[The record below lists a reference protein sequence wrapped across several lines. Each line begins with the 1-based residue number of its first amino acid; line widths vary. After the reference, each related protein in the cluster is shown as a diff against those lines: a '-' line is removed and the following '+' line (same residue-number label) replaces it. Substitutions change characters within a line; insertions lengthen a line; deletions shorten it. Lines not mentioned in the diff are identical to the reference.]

1 MFPNSLWAVG
11 ALIRAAVSNLAVGWL
26 LLSSRMKKICTII
39 IISLALCGSVWS
51 GTPPTQI
58 FDTFG
63 DVCCNDEKARL
74 DNFALALQHEPEATG
89 YIIFYGGRRHYPF
102 CSSKREM
109 LPRWGESRA
118 RAARLKPYLVNS
130 RGIDRR
136 VVVIDGGFRET
147 WTADLWIVPKGAS
160 PPTPTPTV
168 KPEDIRY
175 RKGRIRKRDYE
186 CEV

>member
-1 MFPNSLWAVG
+1 
-11 ALIRAAVSNLAVGWL
+11 
-26 LLSSRMKKICTII
+26 
-39 IISLALCGSVWS
+39 
-51 GTPPTQI
+51 
-58 FDTFG
+58 
-63 DVCCNDEKARL
+63 
-74 DNFALALQHEPEATG
+74 
-89 YIIFYGGRRHYPF
+89 
-102 CSSKREM
+102 M
-109 LPRWGESRA
+109 LPRWGESQA

-130 RGIDRR
+130 RGIAGR